1 MAYPSLSP
9 GWHLM
14 GVASEV
20 AAGAAALVRS
30 TMGRAVLAGTKTT
43 PTDVVTRT
51 DLESERFIRRELELR
66 CPGTSIVGEE
76 LPDQSGRNDLQWIVD
91 PIDGTVNFL
100 YDLPVVAV
108 SIAASEKGRVI
119 AAAVADVVRGELF
132 AAALGEGVTVNG
144 QPIGVGPDRP
154 LSESLIGT
162 GFSYRDTTRRQQGDI
177 VGRVLPAA
185 RDIRCMGSAALNLC
199 WVGCGR
205 LDGYY
210 ERDTKIYDYAAAAL
224 IAAEA
229 GATVELPDAND
240 ESLVVGAR
248 PQIFSELRSLI
259 SGSADSGRRL
269 SDS

>member
-1 MAYPSLSP
+1 M
-9 GWHLM
+9 
-14 GVASEV
+14 
-20 AAGAAALVRS
+20 
-30 TMGRAVLAGTKTT
+30 
-43 PTDVVTRT
+43 
-51 DLESERFIRRELELR
+51 
-66 CPGTSIVGEE
+66 
-76 LPDQSGRNDLQWIVD
+76 
-91 PIDGTVNFL
+91 
-100 YDLPVVAV
+100 
-108 SIAASEKGRVI
+108 I
-119 AAAVADVVRGELF
+119 AAAVADVVRGDLF
-132 AAALGEGVTVNG
+132 AATLGEGVTLNG
-144 QPIGVGPDRP
+144 QPIGIGPDRP